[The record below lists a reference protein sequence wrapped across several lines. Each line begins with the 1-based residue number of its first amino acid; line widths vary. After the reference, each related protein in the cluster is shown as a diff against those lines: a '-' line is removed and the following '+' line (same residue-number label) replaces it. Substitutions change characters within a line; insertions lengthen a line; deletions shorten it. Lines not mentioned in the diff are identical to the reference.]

1 MLALDLVTAA
11 LYSLFFGVDLV
22 TQFFRGL
29 LPMLLLL
36 EAGLIFL
43 AGGLSVLSSTVFFT
57 KVREYVF
64 HSEEKWSMDKY
75 RRSERGALPYM
86 IVGVMLLGEST
97 FLAFV

>member
-1 MLALDLVTAA
+1 MLALDLVTVA
-11 LYSLFFGVDLV
+11 LYSLFLGADLV

-75 RRSERGALPYM
+75 RLSERGALPYM
-86 IVGVMLLGEST
+86 IVGVMLLGESM
-97 FLAFV
+97 FLAYV